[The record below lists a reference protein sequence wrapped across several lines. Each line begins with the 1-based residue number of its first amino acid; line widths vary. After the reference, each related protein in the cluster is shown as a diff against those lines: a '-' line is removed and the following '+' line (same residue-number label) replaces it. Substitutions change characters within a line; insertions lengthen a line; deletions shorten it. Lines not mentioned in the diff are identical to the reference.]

1 MVQGS
6 HDYDRGLSEDGEQ
19 IFFIFTDYTTIHDDE
34 HEPYY
39 YFRVVILALRDFYK
53 KVQTSKQTY
62 QVTSGYV
69 EAIER
74 QSAPLQ

>member
-1 MVQGS
+1 MT
-6 HDYDRGLSEDGEQ
+6 EDCRRTESGEQ

-53 KVQTSKQTY
+53 KYKQANKRTRLP
-62 QVTSGYV
+62 VVRAVDT
-69 EAIER
+69 
-74 QSAPLQ
+74 